1 MPISRPL
8 IAIDLSDASEAA
20 ARWVAAVVPAGSEVV
35 LGHVVDVP
43 EPPGFLRALF
53 PQTDTVSVMAEQ
65 GAKQQLQAL
74 AQRVP
79 LPAVLCDVRGGKAA
93 DAILRI
99 AEERA
104 VNAII
109 LGPHGEREGLG
120 HFVGSTAVKVVR
132 QASVPVLVVRGARRA
147 ERPQH
152 VLVAVDDSSAS
163 VAALRWGAAFANA
176 MGASLHLMT
185 VVNPVLANALGVAAS
200 DSERNTAL
208 AQVKAVSGAWL
219 EEVVAS
225 LPEPRPALTTS
236 VHVGRPADA
245 IFAAATTVGADF
257 IVLGRNASTLNTML
271 GSVADTVLRHAE
283 VSTAVVPG

>member
-1 MPISRPL
+1 MPLSHPL

-20 ARWVAAVVPAGSEVV
+20 ARWVAAVVPAGAEVI
-35 LGHVVDVP
+35 LGHAVDVP

-53 PQTDTVSVMAEQ
+53 PQVDTVSAMAEE
-65 GAKQQLQAL
+65 GAKRELQDL
-74 AQRVP
+74 AARVP
-79 LPAVLCDVRGGKAA
+79 FPAVLCDVRGGRAA
-93 DAILRI
+93 DAILGI
-99 AEERA
+99 AKDRQ

-109 LGPHGEREGLG
+109 LGPNGVREGLG
-120 HFVGSTAVKVVR
+120 HFVGSTAVKVAR
-132 QASVPVLVVRGARRA
+132 QATVPVLVVRGEHRSARPRK
-147 ERPQH
+147 
-152 VLVAVDDSSAS
+152 VLVAVDDSTAS
-163 VAALRWGAAFANA
+163 VAALRWAAAFATA

-219 EEVVAS
+219 DEVVDA
-225 LPEPRPALTTS
+225 LPAPRPTITSS

-245 IFAAATTVGADF
+245 IFSAASSTGSDF
-257 IVLGRNASTLNTML
+257 IVVGRNANTLNAVL

-283 VSTAVVPG
+283 VSTAVIPG